1 MRFFFFSFSSS
12 HSSRVVCE
20 GILRNVHLGT
30 CCDKKG
36 FISRMMFAETLR
48 CFENRSRRRR
58 SNVGGA
64 RIIMR
69 NAAKMILDII
79 HESERQDFAAIWTK
93 KKKKLLLG
101 AGKLE

>member
-1 MRFFFFSFSSS
+1 VFR
-12 HSSRVVCE
+12 
-20 GILRNVHLGT
+20 
-30 CCDKKG
+30 
-36 FISRMMFAETLR
+36 
-48 CFENRSRRRR
+48 NRSRRRR

-69 NAAKMILDII
+69 NAAKKILDII
-79 HESERQDFAAIWTK
+79 HESELQDFPAIWTT

>member
-1 MRFFFFSFSSS
+1 
-12 HSSRVVCE
+12 
-20 GILRNVHLGT
+20 
-30 CCDKKG
+30 
-36 FISRMMFAETLR
+36 
-48 CFENRSRRRR
+48 
-58 SNVGGA
+58 
-64 RIIMR
+64 MR